1 MIGSPDLLAFTGTD
15 GFGEEEEDKQAT
27 LPEELSVP
35 PVPPASPW
43 TTGAQ
48 FHRDFILVAEFSE
61 QVRQLIR
68 VFPVLVRHRISP
80 KSEIWFKQLVEVH

>member
-15 GFGEEEEDKQAT
+15 GFGEEEEEEDEQAT

-35 PVPPASPW
+35 LVPPAHPW
-43 TTGAQ
+43 TTAAQ

-61 QVRQLIR
+61 QVCQPVGMYPVVSDCIFCLP
-68 VFPVLVRHRISP
+68 VF
-80 KSEIWFKQLVEVH
+80 